1 MGMASFT
8 TGCFSCTTK
17 RNEEQLTFMLQA
29 FVEMPPLQIGVKV
42 LVLLLKNAV
51 LIWNN
56 ECMND
61 FLSPILS
68 GISFIEQAVTPK
80 KYL

>member
-8 TGCFSCTTK
+8 IGCFYCTTK

-42 LVLLLKNAV
+42 RAASK
-51 LIWNN
+51 
-56 ECMND
+56 EC
-61 FLSPILS
+61 
-68 GISFIEQAVTPK
+68 SFDLE
-80 KYL
+80 